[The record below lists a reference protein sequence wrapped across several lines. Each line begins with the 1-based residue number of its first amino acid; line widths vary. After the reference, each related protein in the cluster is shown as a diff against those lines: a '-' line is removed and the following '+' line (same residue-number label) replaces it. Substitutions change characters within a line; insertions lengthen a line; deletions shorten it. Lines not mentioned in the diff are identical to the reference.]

1 MHILIT
7 GGTGLIGKK
16 LCRALLQAGNRVT
29 VLSRHPESIGQK
41 CGDHIIAM
49 ASLDE
54 WEQHPPFDAVINL
67 AGAPIVDAAWS
78 AARKQYLW
86 DSRVKFTQALVER
99 MAACTHKPAMLLS
112 GSAVGYYGDHR
123 DSDMPLSE
131 SAKAGTDF
139 PARLCAAW
147 ETEAMQAQ
155 ALGVRVCL
163 LRTGLVLSADGGLL
177 RRMLLPFQLGL
188 GAKLGNG
195 RQWMSWIH
203 IDDYVE
209 IVIRLL
215 AKPTAEGPFN
225 MTAPHAVRNAEFTSE
240 LAAAL
245 RRPAWLVAPAT
256 MLKVAL
262 GARSML
268 LLGGQRVAP
277 TRISEMGFSFKYPT
291 LNEAL
296 KALL

>member
-41 CGDHIIAM
+41 CGDQIIVM

-67 AGAPIVDAAWS
+67 AGAPIIDAAWS
-78 AARKQYLW
+78 ADRKQYLW
-86 DSRVKFTQALVER
+86 DSRVTFTQTLVKH
-99 MAACTHKPAMLLS
+99 MATCTHKPAMLLS

-123 DSDMPLSE
+123 DDDMPLSE

-139 PARLCAAW
+139 PALLCATW
-147 ETEAMQAQ
+147 EAEAMHAQ
-155 ALGVRVCL
+155 ELGVRVCL

-177 RRMLLPFQLGL
+177 SRMLLPFQLGL
-188 GAKLGNG
+188 GARLGNG

-209 IVIRLL
+209 IVLRLL
-215 AKPTAEGPFN
+215 TTPAAEGPFN

-245 RRPAWLVAPAT
+245 RRPAWLAAPAIV
-256 MLKVAL
+256 LKLAM
-262 GARSML
+262 GARSIL
-268 LLGGQRVAP
+268 LLGGQRVTP
-277 TRISEMGFSFKYPT
+277 KRINEMRFSFKYPA
-291 LNEAL
+291 LGDAL

>member
-16 LCRALLQAGNRVT
+16 LCRVLLQAGNRVT

-41 CGDHIIAM
+41 CGDQIIAM
-49 ASLDE
+49 TSLDQ

-67 AGAPIVDAAWS
+67 AGAPIIDAAWS

-86 DSRVKFTQALVER
+86 DSRVTFTQALVKR
-99 MAACTHKPAMLLS
+99 MAASTHKPAILLS

-123 DSDMPLSE
+123 DNDMPLSE
-131 SAKAGTDF
+131 SAQAGTDF
-139 PARLCAAW
+139 PALLCSAW
-147 ETEAMQAQ
+147 EAEAMHAQ
-155 ALGVRVCL
+155 ELGVRVCL

-188 GAKLGNG
+188 GTQLGNG

-215 AKPTAEGPFN
+215 ATRTAEGPFN
-225 MTAPHAVRNAEFTSE
+225 MTAPHAVRNAEFTSR

-245 RRPAWLVAPAT
+245 RRPAWFTAPAIV
-256 MLKVAL
+256 LKLAM

-268 LLGGQRVAP
+268 LLGGQRVTPA
-277 TRISEMGFSFKYPT
+277 RISEMGFSFKYPA
-291 LNEAL
+291 LDDAL